1 MRVISIKPLKEFW
14 GHHPGAEKPLR
25 QWYRIATGAS
35 WSSVRDVRQTYPH
48 ADAIDVGKHNTL
60 TVFNIGGNKYRLI
73 ARIRYDYQLINVR
86 HVLTHTEYDQGKWK
100 D

>member
-14 GHHPGAEKPLR
+14 DRHPDAQKPLR
-25 QWYRIATGAS
+25 QWYRIATSAA

-48 ADAIDVGKHNTL
+48 ADGVDGGKYDTL

-73 ARIRYDYQLINVR
+73 ARV
-86 HVLTHTEYDQGKWK
+86 
-100 D
+100 